1 MRQLLTC
8 ELVCQLSAAVTSLE
22 HMTSQTTIDTTG
34 PGDKA
39 PAAPSDLSPASGLRG
54 HPWFTLI
61 TVAVGVMMVALD
73 GTIVAIANPA
83 IQKDLKASFADVQW
97 ITNGYFL
104 ALAVS
109 LITAGKLGDR
119 FGHRQTFLIGVVGFA
134 AASGAIGLSSSIA
147 AVVTFRVFQG
157 LFGALLMPA
166 ALGLLRAT
174 FPAEKLN
181 MAIGIWGMVIGAST
195 AGGPILGGVLV
206 EHVNWQSV
214 FFINVPVGAIAL
226 VLGLLILLDHR
237 AALGRGPLNEHSAS
251 RSFDI
256 LGIVLLS
263 GAMFCLVW
271 ALIKAPTWGWGDGR
285 TWTFI
290 AVSVVGF
297 ALFSF
302 WETKVKEPLIP
313 LGLFRSVPLSA
324 GVVLMVLMAIAFM
337 GGLFFVT
344 FYLQNVHGMKP
355 IDAGL
360 HLLPLTG
367 MMIVGSPL
375 AGAMITKLGPRIPL
389 AGGMAATAIA
399 MYGMS
404 TLQTDT
410 GSAVMS
416 LWFALLGLGL
426 APVMVGATEVIVG
439 NAPME
444 LSGVAGG
451 LQQAAMQIGGSLGT
465 AVLGAVMASKV
476 DGDLAANWKDAGLPP
491 LTPTQLDQASEAVQV
506 GVAPVAKGTP
516 EAIAAKIADV
526 AHDTFISGM
535 SLASLVACSVA
546 VVAVFV
552 ALLTKRGENA
562 EAGAGAA
569 HI

>member
-1 MRQLLTC
+1 MSCQLLTG
-8 ELVCQLSAAVTSLE
+8 ELVCQVSVAVTSLE
-22 HMTSQTTIDTTG
+22 RMTSQTTIDKAGQGDG
-34 PGDKA
+34 PSG
-39 PAAPSDLSPASGLRG
+39 APSEATPGKGLRG
-54 HPWFTLI
+54 HPWFTLF

-83 IQKDLKASFADVQW
+83 IASDLGATLADVQW
-97 ITNGYFL
+97 ITNAYFL

-134 AASGAIGLSSSIA
+134 AASGAIGLSDSITL
-147 AVVTFRVFQG
+147 VIVFRVLQG

-214 FFINVPVGAIAL
+214 FFINVPVGVLAVAL
-226 VLGLLILLDHR
+226 GVWILLDHR
-237 AALGRGPLNEHSAS
+237 AENAP
-251 RSFDI
+251 RSFDVP
-256 LGIVLLS
+256 GIALLS

-271 ALIKAPTWGWGDGR
+271 ALIKAPEWGWGDGR
-285 TWTFI
+285 TWGFI
-290 AVSVVGF
+290 AASVIGF
-297 ALFSF
+297 VAFAV
-302 WETKVKEPLIP
+302 WETRVKEPLIP
-313 LGLFRSVPLSA
+313 LALFRSVPLSA

-344 FYLQNVHGMKP
+344 FYLQNVHGLSP
-355 IDAGL
+355 VDAGL

-375 AGAMITKLGPRIPL
+375 AGVMITKVGPRIPL
-389 AGGMAATAIA
+389 AGGMACTALA
-399 MYGMS
+399 MYGIS
-404 TLQTDT
+404 TLEKST
-410 GSAVMS
+410 GSLAMS
-416 LWFALLGLGL
+416 VWFALLGLGL

-439 NAPME
+439 NAPLE

-451 LQQAAMQIGGSLGT
+451 LQQSAMQVGGSLGT

-476 DGDLAANWKDAGLPP
+476 DGDLPGNWDKAGLPP
-491 LTPTQLDQASEAVQV
+491 LNPEQAAAASQAVQV
-506 GVAPVAKGTP
+506 GVPPVAKGTP
-516 EAIAAKIADV
+516 EAIAAKITDV

-535 SLASLVACSVA
+535 SLASLVAAGVAAVA
-546 VVAVFV
+546 VGV
-552 ALLTKRGENA
+552 ALFTKRGENA
-562 EAGAGAA
+562 EAGAGVG

>member
-1 MRQLLTC
+1 
-8 ELVCQLSAAVTSLE
+8 
-22 HMTSQTTIDTTG
+22 MTSQTIDTTG
-34 PGDKA
+34 AGDGA
-39 PAAPSDLSPASGLRG
+39 SRSPSDQPPASGLRG
-54 HPWFTLI
+54 HPWLTLL

-83 IQKDLKASFADVQW
+83 IQADLKASFADVQW

-104 ALAVS
+104 ALAVA

-147 AVVTFRVFQG
+147 AVVTFRVCQG

-214 FFINVPVGAIAL
+214 FFINVPVGVLAL
-226 VLGLLILLDHR
+226 VLGVLILLDHR
-237 AALGRGPLNEHSAS
+237 AENAP

-256 LGIVLLS
+256 LGIALLS
-263 GAMFCLVW
+263 AAMFCLVW
-271 ALIKAPTWGWGDGR
+271 ALIKAPTWGWGDGL
-285 TWTFI
+285 TWSFI
-290 AVSVVGF
+290 AVSLVGF
-297 ALFSF
+297 VLFAV

-313 LGLFRSVPLSA
+313 LALFRSAALSA

-344 FYLQNVHGMKP
+344 FYLQNVHGMSP

-389 AGGMAATAIA
+389 AGGMASVAIA
-399 MYGMS
+399 MFGMS
-404 TLQTDT
+404 TLETDT

-476 DGDLAANWKDAGLPP
+476 DGDLAANWKDAGLPA
-491 LTPTQLDQASEAVQV
+491 LTPAQLDQASEAVQV

-516 EAIAAKIADV
+516 EAIVAKITDV

-535 SLASLVACSVA
+535 SLASLVAAGVA

-562 EAGAGAA
+562 EAGAGVG

>member
-1 MRQLLTC
+1 
-8 ELVCQLSAAVTSLE
+8 
-22 HMTSQTTIDTTG
+22 MTSQTTIEKTG
-34 PGDKA
+34 SGDEI
-39 PAAPSDLSPASGLRG
+39 PADPSDGSPASGLRG

-83 IQKDLKASFADVQW
+83 IQKDLNASFADVQW

-104 ALAVS
+104 ALAVA

-119 FGHRQTFLIGVVGFA
+119 FGHRQTFLIGVIGFA
-134 AASGAIGLSSSIA
+134 AASGAIGLSDSIPL
-147 AVVTFRVFQG
+147 VVTFRVLQG

-214 FFINVPVGAIAL
+214 FFINVPVGLIA
-226 VLGLLILLDHR
+226 VLLGVFILLDHR
-237 AALGRGPLNEHSAS
+237 AQNAP
-251 RSFDI
+251 RSFDV
-256 LGIVLLS
+256 LGIALLS
-263 GAMFCLVW
+263 VAMFCLVW
-271 ALIKAPTWGWGDGR
+271 ALIKAPAWGWGDGR
-285 TWTFI
+285 TWGFV
-290 AVSVVGF
+290 AASVVCF
-297 ALFSF
+297 ALFAF
-302 WETKVKEPLIP
+302 WETKVREPLIP
-313 LGLFRSVPLSA
+313 LALFRSVPLSA

-344 FYLQNVHGMKP
+344 FYLQNVHGMSP

-375 AGAMITKLGPRIPL
+375 AGFMITKLGPRIPL
-389 AGGMAATAIA
+389 AGGMAVTALA

-404 TLQTDT
+404 TLRTDT
-410 GSAVMS
+410 GSGVMS
-416 LWFALLGLGL
+416 IWFALLGLGL

-476 DGDLAANWKDAGLPP
+476 DSDLAGNWKDAGLPQ
-491 LTPTQLDQASEAVQV
+491 LTPTQTAQAAEAVQV
-506 GVAPVAKGTP
+506 GIPPVAKGMP
-516 EAIAAKIADV
+516 EAIVAKITEV
-526 AHDTFISGM
+526 THDTFISGM
-535 SLASLVACSVA
+535 SLASLVACGVA

-552 ALLTKRGENA
+552 ALLTKTGENA
-562 EAGAGAA
+562 EAGAGIG

>member
-1 MRQLLTC
+1 
-8 ELVCQLSAAVTSLE
+8 
-22 HMTSQTTIDTTG
+22 MTSQTTIDTTG
-34 PGDKA
+34 PGDKTPVVPSDKA
-39 PAAPSDLSPASGLRG
+39 PAKGLRG
-54 HPWFTLI
+54 HPWYTLI

-73 GTIVAIANPA
+73 GTIVAIANPTIKA
-83 IQKDLKASFADVQW
+83 DLGASFADVQW

-104 ALAVS
+104 ALAVT
-109 LITAGKLGDR
+109 LITAGKIGDR

-134 AASGAIGLSSSIA
+134 AASGAIGLSDSIA
-147 AVVTFRVFQG
+147 LVITFRVFQG

-206 EHVNWQSV
+206 QHVSWQSV
-214 FFINVPVGAIAL
+214 FFINVPVGALAL

-237 AALGRGPLNEHSAS
+237 AENAP

-256 LGIVLLS
+256 LGIALLS

-271 ALIKAPTWGWGDGR
+271 ALIKAPTWGWGDGK
-285 TWTFI
+285 TWAFLI
-290 AVSVVGF
+290 VSLVGF
-297 ALFSF
+297 ALFGF
-302 WETKVKEPLIP
+302 WETRVREPLIP
-313 LGLFRSVPLSA
+313 LALFRSVPLSA

-344 FYLQNVHGMKP
+344 FYLQNVHGMSP
-355 IDAGL
+355 VDAGL

-367 MMIVGSPL
+367 MMIVGSPV
-375 AGAMITKLGPRIPL
+375 AGMLITKTGPRIPL
-389 AGGMAATAIA
+389 AGGMALTAIA

-404 TLQTDT
+404 TLETDT
-410 GSAVMS
+410 SGAVMS

-476 DGDLAANWKDAGLPP
+476 DNDLAGNWTDAKLPP
-491 LTPTQLDQASEAVQV
+491 LTGAQLDQASEAVQV
-506 GVAPVAKGTP
+506 GVAPVPKGTP
-516 EAIAAKIADV
+516 AAIAEQITGV

-535 SLASLVACSVA
+535 SLASLVASGVA
-546 VVAVFV
+546 AVAILV
-552 ALLTKRGENA
+552 AMLTKRGENA
-562 EAGAGAA
+562 DAAGAGAG

>member
-1 MRQLLTC
+1 
-8 ELVCQLSAAVTSLE
+8 
-22 HMTSQTTIDTTG
+22 MTSQTTIDTTG
-34 PGDKA
+34 PGDGT
-39 PAAPSDLSPASGLRG
+39 PAAPSDPTPVKGLRG
-54 HPWFTLI
+54 HPWLTLI

-83 IQKDLKASFADVQW
+83 IATDLKASWAEVQW
-97 ITNGYFL
+97 ITNAYFL

-119 FGHRQTFLIGVVGFA
+119 FGHRQTFLVGVVGFA
-134 AASGAIGLSSSIA
+134 AASGAIGLSDSIA
-147 AVVTFRVFQG
+147 AVIVFRVFQG

-174 FPAEKLN
+174 FPAERLN

-214 FFINVPVGAIAL
+214 FFINVPVGVLAL
-226 VLGLLILLDHR
+226 VLGLLILTDHR
-237 AALGRGPLNEHSAS
+237 AQNAP

-256 LGIVLLS
+256 PGILLLS
-263 GAMFCLVW
+263 AAMFCLVW
-271 ALIKAPTWGWGDGR
+271 ALIKAPEWGWGAGR
-285 TWTFI
+285 TWTFV
-290 AVSVVGF
+290 AASVVGF
-297 ALFSF
+297 ALFAL
-302 WETKVKEPLIP
+302 WEKRVKEPLIP

-344 FYLQNVHGMKP
+344 FYLQNVHGLSP

-375 AGAMITKLGPRIPL
+375 AGVMITKFGPRLPL
-389 AGGMAATAIA
+389 ALGMSCTALA

-404 TLQTDT
+404 TLDKGT
-410 GSAVMS
+410 GSGVMS
-416 LWFALLGLGL
+416 LWFALLGFGL

-439 NAPME
+439 NAAME

-451 LQQAAMQIGGSLGT
+451 LQQAAMQVGGSLGT

-476 DGDLAANWKDAGLPP
+476 DSDLPGNWADAGLPQ
-491 LTPTQLDQASEAVQV
+491 LTPAQEAQAAEAVQQ
-506 GVAPVAKGTP
+506 GVPPVQPGTP
-516 EAIAAKIADV
+516 DAIAAKITDV

-535 SLASLVACSVA
+535 SLASLVAAGVAAVA
-546 VVAVFV
+546 VLVAF
-552 ALLTKRGENA
+552 LTKRGENA
-562 EAGAGAA
+562 EAGVGAA

>member
-1 MRQLLTC
+1 
-8 ELVCQLSAAVTSLE
+8 
-22 HMTSQTTIDTTG
+22 MTSQTTIDTAG
-34 PGDKA
+34 SGDA
-39 PAAPSDLSPASGLRG
+39 PPAALPERPPASGLRG

-83 IQKDLKASFADVQW
+83 IQKDLGATFAQVQW

-134 AASGAIGLSSSIA
+134 AASGAIGLSDSIGL
-147 AVVTFRVFQG
+147 VVTFRVFQG

-206 EHVNWQSV
+206 QHVSWQSV
-214 FFINVPVGAIAL
+214 FFINVPVGLLAL
-226 VLGLLILLDHR
+226 VLGVVMLLDHR
-237 AALGRGPLNEHSAS
+237 AENAP
-251 RSFDI
+251 RSFDL
-256 LGIVLLS
+256 LGIALLS

-271 ALIKAPTWGWGDGR
+271 ALIKAPSWGWGDGR
-285 TWTFI
+285 TWTFM
-290 AVSVVGF
+290 AASVLGF

-344 FYLQNVHGMKP
+344 FYLQNVHGMDP
-355 IDAGL
+355 VDAGL

-375 AGAMITKLGPRIPL
+375 AGAAITKLGPRIPL

-404 TLQTDT
+404 TLKADT
-410 GSAVMS
+410 GSGLMS
-416 LWFALLGLGL
+416 IWFALLGLGL

-439 NAPME
+439 NAAME

-476 DGDLAANWKDAGLPP
+476 DSDLPGNWAGAGLPK
-491 LTPTQLDQASEAVQV
+491 LTGAQLAQASEAVQV
-506 GVAPVAKGTP
+506 GVAPVADGTP
-516 EAIAAKIADV
+516 AEIAAKISDV

-535 SLASLVACSVA
+535 SLASLVAAGVA
-546 VVAVFV
+546 AVAILV

-562 EAGAGAA
+562 EAGAGVG
-569 HI
+569 HV

>member
-1 MRQLLTC
+1 
-8 ELVCQLSAAVTSLE
+8 
-22 HMTSQTTIDTTG
+22 MTSQTTIDTTG
-34 PGDKA
+34 PGDKT
-39 PAAPSDLSPASGLRG
+39 PAAPTESTPATGLRG
-54 HPWFTLI
+54 HPWLTLI

-83 IQKDLKASFADVQW
+83 IAKDLHASFSDVQW
-97 ITNGYFL
+97 ITNAYFL

-119 FGHRQTFLIGVVGFA
+119 FGHRQTFLIGVTGFA
-134 AASGAIGLSSSIA
+134 AASGAIGLSDSIA

-214 FFINVPVGAIAL
+214 FFINVPVGLIAL
-226 VLGLLILLDHR
+226 LLGVLILLDHR
-237 AALGRGPLNEHSAS
+237 AQNAP

-256 LGIVLLS
+256 LGIALLS

-271 ALIKAPTWGWGDGR
+271 ALIKAPAWGWGDGR
-285 TWTFI
+285 TWAFI
-290 AVSVVGF
+290 AVSGLLFGF
-297 ALFSF
+297 FAF
-302 WETKVKEPLIP
+302 WETRVAEPLIP

-344 FYLQNVHGMKP
+344 FYLQNVHGMSP

-367 MMIVGSPL
+367 MMIIGSPL
-375 AGAMITKLGPRIPL
+375 AGVAITKLGPRIPL

-404 TLQTDT
+404 TLEADT
-410 GSAVMS
+410 GSGVMS
-416 LWFALLGLGL
+416 VWFALLGLGL

-476 DGDLAANWKDAGLPP
+476 DSDLPGNWTGAGLPQ
-491 LTPTQLDQASEAVQV
+491 LTPEQLDKASEAVQV

-516 EAIAAKIADV
+516 EPIAAKIASV

-535 SLASLVACSVA
+535 SLASLVAAGVA
-546 VVAVFV
+546 AVAVFV
-552 ALLTKRGENA
+552 ALFTRRGQNA
-562 EAGAGAA
+562 EAGAGVG

>member
-1 MRQLLTC
+1 
-8 ELVCQLSAAVTSLE
+8 
-22 HMTSQTTIDTTG
+22 MTSQTAIDATG
-34 PGDKA
+34 PGGDA
-39 PAAPSDLSPASGLRG
+39 PASSSGATPGKGLRG
-54 HPWFTLI
+54 HPWLTLI

-83 IQKDLKASFADVQW
+83 IQKDLGATFAEVQW

-134 AASGAIGLSSSIA
+134 AASGAIGLSDSIA
-147 AVVTFRVFQG
+147 LVVTFRVFQG

-181 MAIGIWGMVIGAST
+181 MAIGIWGMVVGAST

-214 FFINVPVGAIAL
+214 FFINVPVGALAVI
-226 VLGLLILLDHR
+226 LGVLILLDHR
-237 AALGRGPLNEHSAS
+237 AENAP
-251 RSFDI
+251 RSFDL
-256 LGIVLLS
+256 LGIALLS
-263 GAMFCLVW
+263 AAMFCLVW
-271 ALIKAPTWGWGDGR
+271 ALIKAPDWGWGDGK
-285 TWTFI
+285 TWAFI
-290 AVSVVGF
+290 VACVVGF

-313 LGLFRSVPLSA
+313 LALFRSIPLSA

-344 FYLQNVHGMKP
+344 FYLQNVHGMSP

-375 AGAMITKLGPRIPL
+375 AGAMITKLGPRVPL
-389 AGGMAATAIA
+389 AGGMAVTAIA

-404 TLQTDT
+404 TLEADT
-410 GSAVMS
+410 GSGPMS

-476 DGDLAANWKDAGLPP
+476 DSDLAGNWADAGLPP
-491 LTPTQLDQASEAVQV
+491 LTPAQERLASEAVQV
-506 GVAPVAKGTP
+506 GVAPVTPGTP
-516 EAIAAKIADV
+516 DSVAAKITDV
-526 AHDTFISGM
+526 AHDTFIAGM
-535 SLASLVACSVA
+535 SAASLVAAGVA
-546 VVAVFV
+546 VVAVLV
-552 ALLTKRGENA
+552 AFLTKRGENA
-562 EAGAGAA
+562 AAGAGVG

>member
-1 MRQLLTC
+1 
-8 ELVCQLSAAVTSLE
+8 
-22 HMTSQTTIDTTG
+22 MTSQTTIDKAG
-34 PGDKA
+34 PGDGP
-39 PAAPSDLSPASGLRG
+39 PAAPSGATPGKGLRG
-54 HPWFTLI
+54 HPWFTLV

-83 IQKDLKASFADVQW
+83 IASDLGATFAEVQW
-97 ITNGYFL
+97 ITNAYFL

-134 AASGAIGLSSSIA
+134 AASGAIGLSDSIGL
-147 AVVTFRVFQG
+147 VIVFRVFQG

-214 FFINVPVGAIAL
+214 FFINVPVGILAVAL
-226 VLGLLILLDHR
+226 GAWILLDHR
-237 AALGRGPLNEHSAS
+237 AKNAP
-251 RSFDI
+251 RSFDL
-256 LGIVLLS
+256 LGIALLS
-263 GAMFCLVW
+263 TAMFCLVW
-271 ALIKAPTWGWGDGR
+271 ALIKAPEWGWGGLQ
-285 TWTFI
+285 TWLFI
-290 AVSVVGF
+290 VGSVVGF
-297 ALFSF
+297 SLFAF
-302 WETKVKEPLIP
+302 WETRVREPLIP
-313 LGLFRSVPLSA
+313 LALFRSVPLSA

-344 FYLQNVHGMKP
+344 FYLQNVHGLSP
-355 IDAGL
+355 VDAGL

-375 AGAMITKLGPRIPL
+375 AGVMITKVGPRIPL
-389 AGGMAATAIA
+389 AFGMACTALA

-404 TLQTDT
+404 TLDKGT

-439 NAPME
+439 NAPLE

-451 LQQAAMQIGGSLGT
+451 LQQAAMQVGGSLGT

-476 DGDLAANWKDAGLPP
+476 SSDLAGNWAKAGLPP
-491 LTPTQLDQASEAVQV
+491 LTPEQAGPAAEAVQV

-516 EAIAAKIADV
+516 PEIAAKITDV

-535 SLASLVACSVA
+535 SMASLVAAGVA
-546 VVAVFV
+546 AVAIFV
-552 ALLTKRGENA
+552 AFLTKRGENA
-562 EAGAGAA
+562 EAGAGVG

>member
-1 MRQLLTC
+1 
-8 ELVCQLSAAVTSLE
+8 
-22 HMTSQTTIDTTG
+22 MTSQTTVDKTG
-34 PGDKA
+34 PGDGT
-39 PAAPSDLSPASGLRG
+39 PVVPSDPSTGRGRGLRG
-54 HPWFTLI
+54 HPWFTLL

-73 GTIVAIANPA
+73 GTIVAIANPVIA
-83 IQKDLKASFADVQW
+83 DDLKASFAEVQW
-97 ITNGYFL
+97 ITNAYFL
-104 ALAVS
+104 ALAVT

-134 AASGAIGLSSSIA
+134 AASGAIGLSDSVA
-147 AVVTFRVFQG
+147 FVVTFRVFQG

-195 AGGPILGGVLV
+195 AGGPILGGFLV
-206 EHVNWQSV
+206 ENVSWQSV
-214 FFINVPVGAIAL
+214 FWINVPVGVLAL
-226 VLGLLILLDHR
+226 ALGTWILLDHR
-237 AALGRGPLNEHSAS
+237 AENAP
-251 RSFDI
+251 RSFDL

-271 ALIKAPTWGWGDGR
+271 ALIKAPDWGWGDGL
-285 TWTFI
+285 TWTFV

-297 ALFSF
+297 GLFAF
-302 WETKVKEPLIP
+302 WETKVREPLIP

-344 FYLQNVHGMKP
+344 FYLQNVHGMSP

-375 AGAMITKLGPRIPL
+375 AGALITKAGPRVPL
-389 AGGMAATAIA
+389 AGGMALTAIA

-404 TLQTDT
+404 TLETDT

-439 NAPME
+439 NAPLE

-476 DGDLAANWKDAGLPP
+476 DGDLPGNWADAGLPP
-491 LTPTQLDQASEAVQV
+491 LTEAQLGKASEAVQV
-506 GVAPVAKGTP
+506 GVPPVAEGTP
-516 EAIAAKIADV
+516 PEIAAKIATV
-526 AHDTFISGM
+526 AHATFMSGM
-535 SLASLVACSVA
+535 GLASLVAAGVAAVA
-546 VVAVFV
+546 VLVAF
-552 ALLTKRGENA
+552 LTKRGENA

>member
-1 MRQLLTC
+1 
-8 ELVCQLSAAVTSLE
+8 
-22 HMTSQTTIDTTG
+22 MTSQTTIDTTG
-34 PGDKA
+34 PGDQAPTAPSGKA
-39 PAAPSDLSPASGLRG
+39 PAKGLRG

-83 IQKDLKASFADVQW
+83 IASDLGATFAEVQW
-97 ITNGYFL
+97 ITNAYFL

-134 AASGAIGLSSSIA
+134 AASGAIGMSDSIA
-147 AVVTFRVFQG
+147 LVIVFRVLQG

-174 FPAEKLN
+174 FSADKLN

-214 FFINVPVGAIAL
+214 FFINVPVGVLAV
-226 VLGLLILLDHR
+226 VLGVMILLDHR
-237 AALGRGPLNEHSAS
+237 AENAP

-256 LGIVLLS
+256 LGIALLS
-263 GAMFCLVW
+263 AAMFCLVW
-271 ALIKAPTWGWGDGR
+271 ALIKAPEWGWGNGT
-285 TWTFI
+285 TWTFVL
-290 AVSVVGF
+290 ASVVGF
-297 ALFSF
+297 ALFAL

-313 LGLFRSVPLSA
+313 LALFRSVPLSA
-324 GVVLMVLMAIAFM
+324 GVVLMVLMAIAFL

-344 FYLQNVHGMKP
+344 FYLQNVHGMSP
-355 IDAGL
+355 VDAGL

-375 AGAMITKLGPRIPL
+375 AGALITKAGPRVPL
-389 AGGMAATAIA
+389 AGGMALTAIA

-404 TLQTDT
+404 TLDTDT
-410 GSAVMS
+410 GGAAMS

-476 DGDLAANWKDAGLPP
+476 ESDLPGNWAGAGLPP
-491 LTPTQLDQASEAVQV
+491 LTPEQAGQASEAVQV
-506 GVAPVAKGTP
+506 GVAPVTQGTP
-516 EAIAAKIADV
+516 EPVAAKITEV

-535 SLASLVACSVA
+535 SLASLVAAGVA
-546 VVAVFV
+546 VAAVLV

-562 EAGAGAA
+562 EAGAGLG

>member
-1 MRQLLTC
+1 
-8 ELVCQLSAAVTSLE
+8 
-22 HMTSQTTIDTTG
+22 MTSQTTIDKTG
-34 PGDKA
+34 PGDGT
-39 PAAPSDLSPASGLRG
+39 PAAPSDGAPGKGLRG
-54 HPWFTLI
+54 HPWYTLI

-83 IQKDLKASFADVQW
+83 IGDDLGASLSELQW
-97 ITNGYFL
+97 ITNAYFL
-104 ALAVS
+104 ALAVC

-134 AASGAIGLSSSIA
+134 AASGAIGLSDSIA
-147 AVVTFRVFQG
+147 LVITFRVFQG

-214 FFINVPVGAIAL
+214 FFINVPVGVLAV
-226 VLGLLILLDHR
+226 VLGAWILLDHR
-237 AALGRGPLNEHSAS
+237 AENAP
-251 RSFDI
+251 RSFDL
-256 LGIVLLS
+256 LGIALLS
-263 GAMFCLVW
+263 AAMFCLVW
-271 ALIKAPTWGWGDGR
+271 ALIKAPEWGWGDVQ
-285 TWTFI
+285 TWSFI
-290 AVSVVGF
+290 IGSFAGF
-297 ALFSF
+297 GAFAF
-302 WETKVKEPLIP
+302 WETKVREPLIP
-313 LGLFRSVPLSA
+313 LALFRSVPLSA

-344 FYLQNVHGMKP
+344 FYLQNVHGMSP

-375 AGAMITKLGPRIPL
+375 AGVMITKVGPRIPL
-389 AGGMAATAIA
+389 ACGMAFTALA

-404 TLQTDT
+404 TLETDT

-439 NAPME
+439 NAPLE

-476 DGDLAANWKDAGLPP
+476 DSDLEGNWAKAGLPP
-491 LTPTQLDQASEAVQV
+491 LTPEQAGQASEAVQV
-506 GVAPVAKGTP
+506 GVAPVAEGTP
-516 EAIAAKIADV
+516 PEIATKITDV

-535 SLASLVACSVA
+535 SMASLVAAGVAAVA
-546 VVAVFV
+546 VLVAF
-552 ALLTKRGENA
+552 LTKRGENA
-562 EAGAGAA
+562 EAGAGVG

>member
-1 MRQLLTC
+1 
-8 ELVCQLSAAVTSLE
+8 
-22 HMTSQTTIDTTG
+22 MTSQTTLGKPG
-34 PGDKA
+34 PGDGA
-39 PAAPSDLSPASGLRG
+39 PADSPPAKGWRG
-54 HPWFTLI
+54 HPWVTLV

-83 IQKDLKASFADVQW
+83 IQDDLDASLADVQW
-97 ITNGYFL
+97 ITNAYFL
-104 ALAVS
+104 ALAVA

-119 FGHRQTFLIGVVGFA
+119 FGHRQTFLIGVAGFA
-134 AASGAIGLSSSIA
+134 ASSGAIGLSGSIA
-147 AVVTFRVFQG
+147 AVIVFRVFQG

-214 FFINVPVGAIAL
+214 FFINVPVGIVAV
-226 VLGLLILLDHR
+226 VLGVMILLDHR
-237 AALGRGPLNEHSAS
+237 AENAP

-263 GAMFCLVW
+263 ASMFALVW
-271 ALIKAPTWGWGDGR
+271 ALIKAPEWGWGSGQ
-285 TWTFI
+285 TWLYI
-290 AVSVVGF
+290 GGAVVGF
-297 ALFSF
+297 VLFSV

-313 LGLFRSVPLSA
+313 LAMFRSVALSA

-344 FYLQNVHGMKP
+344 FYLQNVHGMSP
-355 IDAGL
+355 VDAGL

-367 MMIVGSPL
+367 MMIVASPL
-375 AGAMITKLGPRIPL
+375 AGVMITKVGPRIPL
-389 AGGMAATAIA
+389 AGGMVCTAVA
-399 MYGMS
+399 MFGIS
-404 TLQTDT
+404 TLETDT
-410 GSAVMS
+410 GSALMS
-416 LWFALLGLGL
+416 IWFALLGLGL

-476 DGDLAANWKDAGLPP
+476 DSDLPGNWADAGLPE
-491 LTPTQLDQASEAVQV
+491 LTPEQADGASEAVRV
-506 GVAPVAKGTP
+506 GVPPVAPGTP
-516 EAIAAKIADV
+516 GEVAGKIADV

-535 SLASLVACSVA
+535 SLASLVAAGVA

-552 ALLTKRGENA
+552 AFLTKRGENA
-562 EAGAGAA
+562 ESGAGVG

>member
-1 MRQLLTC
+1 
-8 ELVCQLSAAVTSLE
+8 
-22 HMTSQTTIDTTG
+22 MTSQTTV
-34 PGDKA
+34 DKV
-39 PAAPSDLSPASGLRG
+39 PQDIAAPPAKGLRG
-54 HPWFTLI
+54 HPWLTLFS
-61 TVAVGVMMVALD
+61 VAIGVMMVALD

-83 IQKDLKASFADVQW
+83 IQKDLGATFSQVQW
-97 ITNGYFL
+97 ISNGYFL

-134 AASGAIGLSSSIA
+134 AASGAIGFSHSVGL
-147 AVVTFRVFQG
+147 VVTFRVLQG

-195 AGGPILGGVLV
+195 AGGPIVGGLLV
-206 EHVNWQSV
+206 QHVSWQSV
-214 FFINVPVGAIAL
+214 FFINVPVGVAAL
-226 VLGLLILLDHR
+226 VLGVLILKDHR
-237 AALGRGPLNEHSAS
+237 AENAPK
-251 RSFDI
+251 SFDI
-256 LGIVLLS
+256 LGILLLS
-263 GAMFCLVW
+263 AAMFCLVW
-271 ALIKAPTWGWGDGR
+271 ALIKAPSWGWGD
-285 TWTFI
+285 TKVWTFLV
-290 AVSVVGF
+290 VSVVCF
-297 ALFSF
+297 VLFGF

-313 LGLFRSVPLSA
+313 MALFRSVPLSA

-344 FYLQNVHGMKP
+344 FYLQNVHGMSP
-355 IDAGL
+355 VDAGL

-375 AGAMITKLGPRIPL
+375 AGAVITKLGPRIPL
-389 AGGMAATAIA
+389 AGGMLLTAVA

-404 TLQTDT
+404 TLETDT
-410 GSAVMS
+410 AGLTMS
-416 LWFALLGLGL
+416 IWFALLGLGL

-451 LQQAAMQIGGSLGT
+451 LQQAGMQIGGSLGT

-476 DGDLAANWKDAGLPP
+476 DSALPEKWAAAKLPP
-491 LTPTQLDQASEAVQV
+491 FGPGQLDQASQAVQV
-506 GVAPVAKGTP
+506 GMAPVPPKAP
-516 EAIAAKIADV
+516 ADLAAKITTV
-526 AHDTFISGM
+526 AHDTFMSGM
-535 SLASLVACSVA
+535 GLACLVAA
-546 VVAVFV
+546 VVAAAAIFV

-562 EAGAGAA
+562 ETGAGAA

>member
-1 MRQLLTC
+1 
-8 ELVCQLSAAVTSLE
+8 
-22 HMTSQTTIDTTG
+22 MTSQTTISATG

-39 PAAPSDLSPASGLRG
+39 PAAPSDPTPPQGLRG

-83 IQKDLKASFADVQW
+83 IQKDLGASFADVQW

-119 FGHRQTFLIGVVGFA
+119 FGHRQTFLIGVSGFA
-134 AASGAIGLSSSIA
+134 LASGAIGLSHSIA
-147 AVVTFRVFQG
+147 FVVTFRVLQG

-181 MAIGIWGMVIGAST
+181 MAIGLWGMVIGAST

-226 VLGLLILLDHR
+226 ILGLLILRDHR
-237 AALGRGPLNEHSAS
+237 AENAP

-271 ALIKAPTWGWGDGR
+271 ALIKAPTWGWGSGT
-285 TWTFI
+285 TWTFL
-290 AVSVVGF
+290 AVSVLGF
-297 ALFSF
+297 ALFAF
-302 WETKVKEPLIP
+302 WEQRVKEPLIP

-344 FYLQNVHGMKP
+344 FYLQNVHGMSP

-375 AGAMITKLGPRIPL
+375 AGAAITKLGPRIPL

-399 MYGMS
+399 MFGMS
-404 TLQTDT
+404 TLTSDT

-416 LWFALLGLGL
+416 IWFALLGLGL

-465 AVLGAVMASKV
+465 AVLGAVMASRV
-476 DGDLAANWKDAGLPP
+476 DSDLAGNWTDAGLPK
-491 LTPTQLDQASEAVQV
+491 LTQPQLDAAAEAVQV
-506 GVAPVAKGTP
+506 GVAPIAPNTP
-516 EAIAAKIADV
+516 EAIAAKITTV

-535 SLASLVACSVA
+535 SLACLVAAGVA

>member
-1 MRQLLTC
+1 
-8 ELVCQLSAAVTSLE
+8 
-22 HMTSQTTIDTTG
+22 MTSQTTIDTAG
-34 PGDKA
+34 SGD
-39 PAAPSDLSPASGLRG
+39 APSTALPERPPASGLRG

-83 IQKDLKASFADVQW
+83 IQKDLGATFAQVQW

-134 AASGAIGLSSSIA
+134 AASGAIGLSDSIGL
-147 AVVTFRVFQG
+147 VVTFRVFQG

-206 EHVNWQSV
+206 QHVSWQSV
-214 FFINVPVGAIAL
+214 FFINVPVGLLAL
-226 VLGLLILLDHR
+226 VLGVVMLLDHR
-237 AALGRGPLNEHSAS
+237 AENAP
-251 RSFDI
+251 RSFDL
-256 LGIVLLS
+256 LGIGLLS

-271 ALIKAPTWGWGDGR
+271 ALIKAPSWGWGDGK

-290 AVSVVGF
+290 AVSVLGF

-313 LGLFRSVPLSA
+313 LTLFRSVPLSA

-344 FYLQNVHGMKP
+344 FYLQNVHGMDP
-355 IDAGL
+355 VDAGL

-375 AGAMITKLGPRIPL
+375 AGAAITKLGPRIPL

-404 TLQTDT
+404 TLKADT
-410 GSAVMS
+410 GSGVMS
-416 LWFALLGLGL
+416 VWFALLGLGL

-439 NAPME
+439 NAAME

-476 DGDLAANWKDAGLPP
+476 DGDLPGNWAAAGLPK
-491 LTPTQLDQASEAVQV
+491 LTDAQLAQASEAVQV
-506 GVAPVAKGTP
+506 GVAPVAPGTP
-516 EAIAAKIADV
+516 AEIAAKISGV

-535 SLASLVACSVA
+535 SLASLVAAGVA
-546 VVAVFV
+546 AAAILV

-562 EAGAGAA
+562 DAGSGVG

>member
-1 MRQLLTC
+1 
-8 ELVCQLSAAVTSLE
+8 
-22 HMTSQTTIDTTG
+22 MTSQTAIDTTG
-34 PGDKA
+34 PEGKASALPDPA
-39 PAAPSDLSPASGLRG
+39 PAEGLRG

-83 IQKDLKASFADVQW
+83 IQKDLGASFADVQW

-119 FGHRQTFLIGVVGFA
+119 FGHRQTFLIGVTGFA
-134 AASGAIGLSSSIA
+134 AASGAIGLSDTIA
-147 AVVTFRVFQG
+147 MVVTFRVFQG

-206 EHVNWQSV
+206 EHVSWQSV
-214 FFINVPVGAIAL
+214 FFINVPVGVLAL
-226 VLGLLILLDHR
+226 VLGLIMLLDHR
-237 AALGRGPLNEHSAS
+237 AENAP

-256 LGIVLLS
+256 PGIVLLS
-263 GAMFCLVW
+263 AAMFCLVW
-271 ALIKAPTWGWGDGR
+271 ALIKAPSWGWGDGL

-290 AVSVVGF
+290 AASVLGF
-297 ALFSF
+297 ALFAF

-313 LGLFRSVPLSA
+313 LNMFRSVALSA

-344 FYLQNVHGMKP
+344 FYLQNVHGMSP

-375 AGAMITKLGPRIPL
+375 AGALITKLGPRIPL
-389 AGGMAATAIA
+389 AGGMLATAVA

-404 TLQTDT
+404 TLEAGT
-410 GSAVMS
+410 GSAAMS

-476 DGDLAANWKDAGLPP
+476 DRDLAGNWQAAGLPP
-491 LTPTQLDQASEAVQV
+491 LTAAQADQAAEAVQV
-506 GVAPVAKGTP
+506 GVAPVPKGVP
-516 EAIAAKIADV
+516 AEIAAKITSV

-535 SLASLVACSVA
+535 SLACLVAAGVAAVA
-546 VVAVFV
+546 VLV
-552 ALLTKRGENA
+552 ALLTKRGQNA
-562 EAGAGAA
+562 EAGAGVG

>member
-1 MRQLLTC
+1 
-8 ELVCQLSAAVTSLE
+8 
-22 HMTSQTTIDTTG
+22 MTSQTTIGATG
-34 PGDKA
+34 PGDAGPDA
-39 PAAPSDLSPASGLRG
+39 PLESRPAPGLRG
-54 HPWFTLI
+54 HPWLTLI

-83 IQKDLKASFADVQW
+83 IQKNLGATFAQVQW

-119 FGHRQTFLIGVVGFA
+119 FGHRQTFLIGVTGFA
-134 AASGAIGLSSSIA
+134 SASGAIGLSHSIA

-174 FPAEKLN
+174 FPAEQLN

-206 EHVNWQSV
+206 EHVDWQSV
-214 FFINVPVGAIAL
+214 FFVNVPVGGLAL
-226 VLGLLILLDHR
+226 ALGMLILLDQR
-237 AALGRGPLNEHSAS
+237 AARGGSPPEGHGEG

-256 LGIVLLS
+256 LGIALLS

-271 ALIKAPTWGWGDGR
+271 ALIKAPSWGWGDGR
-285 TWTFI
+285 TWVFVVASVALF
-290 AVSVVGF
+290 AV
-297 ALFSF
+297 FSF
-302 WETKVKEPLIP
+302 WETKVAQPLVP
-313 LGLFRSVPLSA
+313 LGLFRSIPLSA
-324 GVVLMVLMAIAFM
+324 GVVLMVLMAVAFM

-344 FYLQNVHGMKP
+344 FYLQNVHGMSP

-375 AGAMITKLGPRIPL
+375 AGAAITRLGPRVPL

-404 TLQTDT
+404 TLKADT
-410 GSAVMS
+410 GSGVMS
-416 LWFALLGLGL
+416 VWFALLGLGL

-465 AVLGAVMASKV
+465 AVLGAVMASRV
-476 DGDLAANWKDAGLPP
+476 DSDLPGNWAGAGLPR
-491 LTPTQLDQASEAVQV
+491 LTPDQLDKASQAVQV
-506 GVAPVAKGTP
+506 GVAPVPKGVP
-516 EAIAAKIADV
+516 EQIAAKITEV
-526 AHDTFISGM
+526 AHHTFISGM
-535 SLASLVACSVA
+535 SLASLVAAGVAAVA
-546 VVAVFV
+546 VLV
-552 ALLTKRGENA
+552 ALLTKRGANA
-562 EAGAGAA
+562 EAGAGVG

>member
-1 MRQLLTC
+1 
-8 ELVCQLSAAVTSLE
+8 
-22 HMTSQTTIDTTG
+22 MTSQTTIDTTG
-34 PGDKA
+34 SGGDS
-39 PAAPSDLSPASGLRG
+39 PATPSDATPGKGLRG
-54 HPWFTLI
+54 HPWLTLI

-83 IQKDLKASFADVQW
+83 IQKDLGATFAEVQW

-134 AASGAIGLSSSIA
+134 AASGAIGLSDSIA
-147 AVVTFRVFQG
+147 FVVVFRVLQG

-214 FFINVPVGAIAL
+214 FFINVPVGVLAVAL
-226 VLGLLILLDHR
+226 GVWILLDHR
-237 AALGRGPLNEHSAS
+237 AENAP
-251 RSFDI
+251 RSFDV
-256 LGIVLLS
+256 LGIALLS
-263 GAMFCLVW
+263 TAVFCLVW
-271 ALIKAPTWGWGDGR
+271 ALIKAPPSEWGWGDAKTIG
-285 TWTFI
+285 FL
-290 AVSVVGF
+290 AASVLGF
-297 ALFSF
+297 GLFAF

-313 LGLFRSVPLSA
+313 LALFRSVALSA

-344 FYLQNVHGMKP
+344 FYLQNVHGMSP
-355 IDAGL
+355 VDAGL

-375 AGAMITKLGPRIPL
+375 AGAMITKFGPRVPL
-389 AGGMAATAIA
+389 AGGMALTAIA

-404 TLQTDT
+404 TLETDT
-410 GSAVMS
+410 GSGIMS

-476 DGDLAANWKDAGLPP
+476 NSDLADNWTKAGLPP
-491 LTPTQLDQASEAVQV
+491 LTPEQEHQASEAVQV
-506 GVAPVAKGTP
+506 GVPPVAPGTP
-516 EAIAAKIADV
+516 DAIAAKITGV

-535 SLASLVACSVA
+535 SAASLVAAGVA

-552 ALLTKRGENA
+552 AFLTKRGENA
-562 EAGAGAA
+562 GAGAA

>member
-1 MRQLLTC
+1 
-8 ELVCQLSAAVTSLE
+8 
-22 HMTSQTTIDTTG
+22 MTSQTTIDKTG
-34 PGDKA
+34 PGDGT
-39 PAAPSDLSPASGLRG
+39 PAAPSDGTPGKGLRG

-83 IQKDLKASFADVQW
+83 IGKDLGATWTDLQW
-97 ITNGYFL
+97 ITNAYFL

-119 FGHRQTFLIGVVGFA
+119 FGHRQTFLIGVAGFA
-134 AASGAIGLSSSIA
+134 ASSAAIGLSDGITM
-147 AVVTFRVFQG
+147 VIVFRVFQG

-214 FFINVPVGAIAL
+214 FFINVPVGVLAVAL
-226 VLGLLILLDHR
+226 GAWILLDHR
-237 AALGRGPLNEHSAS
+237 AENAP
-251 RSFDI
+251 RSFDL
-256 LGIVLLS
+256 LGIALLS

-271 ALIKAPTWGWGDGR
+271 ALIKAPEWGWGDVQ
-285 TWTFI
+285 TWSFI
-290 AVSVVGF
+290 VGSFVGF
-297 ALFSF
+297 GAFAF

-313 LGLFRSVPLSA
+313 LALFRSVPLSA

-344 FYLQNVHGMKP
+344 FYLQNVHGMSP

-375 AGAMITKLGPRIPL
+375 AGVMITKVGPRIPL
-389 AGGMAATAIA
+389 AGGMALTGLA

-404 TLQTDT
+404 TLETDT
-410 GSAVMS
+410 GSGVMS

-439 NAPME
+439 NAPLE

-476 DGDLAANWKDAGLPP
+476 DNDLAGNWADAGLPELP
-491 LTPTQLDQASEAVQV
+491 PVQLEQSAELVQQ
-506 GVAPVAKGTP
+506 GIPPVEEGTP
-516 EAIAAKIADV
+516 AEIAAKITDV

-535 SLASLVACSVA
+535 SLASLVAAGVAAVA
-546 VVAVFV
+546 VLVAF
-552 ALLTKRGENA
+552 LTKRGENA
-562 EAGAGAA
+562 EAGAGVG

>member
-1 MRQLLTC
+1 
-8 ELVCQLSAAVTSLE
+8 
-22 HMTSQTTIDTTG
+22 MTSQTTIDKTG
-34 PGDKA
+34 SGGDA
-39 PAAPSDLSPASGLRG
+39 PAVPSDAAPAKGLRG

-83 IQKDLKASFADVQW
+83 IQKDLGATFAEVQW

-134 AASGAIGLSSSIA
+134 AASGAIGMSDSIA
-147 AVVTFRVFQG
+147 LVVTFRVFQG

-214 FFINVPVGAIAL
+214 FFINVPVGILAV
-226 VLGLLILLDHR
+226 VLGVLILLDHR
-237 AALGRGPLNEHSAS
+237 AEKAP

-256 LGIVLLS
+256 LGIALLS
-263 GAMFCLVW
+263 AAMFCLVW
-271 ALIKAPTWGWGDGR
+271 ALIKAPEWGWGDGK
-285 TWTFI
+285 TWAFI
-290 AVSVVGF
+290 AASVIGF
-297 ALFSF
+297 ALFGF
-302 WETKVKEPLIP
+302 WETKVREPLIP
-313 LGLFRSVPLSA
+313 LALFRSVPLSA

-344 FYLQNVHGMKP
+344 FYLQNVHGMSP

-375 AGAMITKLGPRIPL
+375 AGAMITKFGPRVPL
-389 AGGMAATAIA
+389 AGGMALTAIA

-410 GSAVMS
+410 GSGIMS
-416 LWFALLGLGL
+416 VWFALLGLGL

-476 DGDLAANWKDAGLPP
+476 DSDLAGNWADAGLPA
-491 LTPTQLDQASEAVQV
+491 LTPAQEAQASEAVQV
-506 GVAPVAKGTP
+506 GVAPVAPGTP
-516 EAIAAKIADV
+516 DAIVTKITDV

-535 SLASLVACSVA
+535 SLASLVAAGVALVA
-546 VVAVFV
+546 VAVAF
-552 ALLTKRGENA
+552 LTKRGENA

>member
-1 MRQLLTC
+1 
-8 ELVCQLSAAVTSLE
+8 
-22 HMTSQTTIDTTG
+22 MTSQTTVDATG
-34 PGDKA
+34 PGDKTA
-39 PAAPSDLSPASGLRG
+39 GPPAAPSDRTPERGLRG

-83 IQKDLKASFADVQW
+83 IAKDLGASFADVQW
-97 ITNGYFL
+97 ITNAYFL
-104 ALAVS
+104 ALAVT

-134 AASGAIGLSSSIA
+134 AASGAIGLSDSIA
-147 AVVTFRVFQG
+147 LVVTFRVFQG

-195 AGGPILGGVLV
+195 AGGPILGGLLV
-206 EHVNWQSV
+206 QHVSWQSV
-214 FFINVPVGAIAL
+214 FFINVPVGALAL
-226 VLGLLILLDHR
+226 VLGLLILTDHR
-237 AALGRGPLNEHSAS
+237 AKNAP
-251 RSFDI
+251 RSFDL

-271 ALIKAPTWGWGDGR
+271 ALIKAPAWGWGDGK
-285 TWTFI
+285 TWLFI
-290 AVSVVGF
+290 GASVLGFVS
-297 ALFSF
+297 FSF
-302 WETKVKEPLIP
+302 WETRVKEPLIP

-344 FYLQNVHGMKP
+344 FYLQNVHGMSP
-355 IDAGL
+355 VDAGL

-375 AGAMITKLGPRIPL
+375 AGAAITKLGPRLPL

-399 MYGMS
+399 MFGMS
-404 TLQTDT
+404 TLKAGT
-410 GSAVMS
+410 GSGVMS
-416 LWFALLGLGL
+416 IWFALLGLGL

-476 DGDLAANWKDAGLPP
+476 DHDLAGNWVDAKLPP
-491 LTPTQLDQASEAVQV
+491 LTGAQLGQASEAVQV
-506 GVAPVAKGTP
+506 GVAPVTP
-516 EAIAAKIADV
+516 DTPAAIAQKITAV

-535 SLASLVACSVA
+535 SLACLVAAGVAAVA
-546 VVAVFV
+546 VLV

>member
-1 MRQLLTC
+1 MSCQLLTG
-8 ELVCQLSAAVTSLE
+8 EMNCQVSVTDTSLE
-22 HMTSQTTIDTTG
+22 RMTSQTTL
-34 PGDKA
+34 DKA
-39 PAAPSDLSPASGLRG
+39 GQGDGPSAGPSEATPGKGLRG
-54 HPWFTLI
+54 HPWFTLF

-83 IQKDLKASFADVQW
+83 IASDLGATLADVQW
-97 ITNGYFL
+97 ITNAYFL

-134 AASGAIGLSSSIA
+134 AASGAIGLSDSITL
-147 AVVTFRVFQG
+147 VIVFRVLQG

-206 EHVNWQSV
+206 EHVSWQSV
-214 FFINVPVGAIAL
+214 FFINVPVGVLAVAL
-226 VLGLLILLDHR
+226 GVWILLDHR
-237 AALGRGPLNEHSAS
+237 AENAP

-256 LGIVLLS
+256 PGIALLS

-271 ALIKAPTWGWGDGR
+271 ALIKAPEWGWGDGR
-285 TWTFI
+285 TWAFI
-290 AVSVVGF
+290 AASVVGF
-297 ALFSF
+297 AVFAF
-302 WETKVKEPLIP
+302 WETKVREPLIP
-313 LGLFRSVPLSA
+313 LALFRSVPLSA

-344 FYLQNVHGMKP
+344 FYLQNVHGLSP
-355 IDAGL
+355 VDAGL

-375 AGAMITKLGPRIPL
+375 AGVMITKVGPRIPL
-389 AGGMAATAIA
+389 AGGMACTALA
-399 MYGMS
+399 MYGIS
-404 TLQTDT
+404 TLEKTT
-410 GSAVMS
+410 GSLTMS
-416 LWFALLGLGL
+416 IWFALLGLGL

-439 NAPME
+439 NAPLE

-451 LQQAAMQIGGSLGT
+451 LQQSAMQVGGSLGT

-476 DGDLAANWKDAGLPP
+476 DGDLPGNWEKAGLPP
-491 LTPTQLDQASEAVQV
+491 LTPEQAGQASEAVQV
-506 GVAPVAKGTP
+506 GVPPVPKGTP
-516 EAIAAKIADV
+516 EAIAAKITDV

-535 SLASLVACSVA
+535 SLASLVAAGVAAVA
-546 VVAVFV
+546 VLV

-562 EAGAGAA
+562 EAGAGVG

>member
-1 MRQLLTC
+1 
-8 ELVCQLSAAVTSLE
+8 
-22 HMTSQTTIDTTG
+22 MTSQTTIDTTG

-39 PAAPSDLSPASGLRG
+39 PPASPDATPAKGLRG
-54 HPWFTLI
+54 HPWLTLI

-83 IQKDLKASFADVQW
+83 IQRDLGASFAQVQW

-104 ALAVS
+104 ALAVA

-134 AASGAIGLSSSIA
+134 AASGAIGLSDSIA
-147 AVVTFRVFQG
+147 LVVTFRVLQG

-214 FFINVPVGAIAL
+214 FFINVPVGILA
-226 VLGLLILLDHR
+226 VLLGVWILLDHR
-237 AALGRGPLNEHSAS
+237 AENAP
-251 RSFDI
+251 RSFDV
-256 LGIVLLS
+256 LGIALLS

-271 ALIKAPTWGWGDGR
+271 GIIKAPPSEWGWGDGR
-285 TWTFI
+285 TWAFLG
-290 AVSVVGF
+290 ASVLGF
-297 ALFSF
+297 ALFAW

-313 LGLFRSVPLSA
+313 LGLFRSVSLSA

-344 FYLQNVHGMKP
+344 FYLQNVHGMGP
-355 IDAGL
+355 VDAGL

-375 AGAMITKLGPRIPL
+375 AGAMITKLGPRVPL
-389 AGGMAATAIA
+389 AGGMAVTAIA

-404 TLQTDT
+404 TLETDT
-410 GSAVMS
+410 GSGIMS
-416 LWFALLGLGL
+416 VWFALLGLGL

-476 DGDLAANWKDAGLPP
+476 DNDLADNWKDAGLAQ
-491 LTPTQLDQASEAVQV
+491 LTPEQLGQAAEAVQV

-516 EAIAAKIADV
+516 EPIAAKITEV

-535 SLASLVACSVA
+535 SLASLVAAGVAAVA
-546 VVAVFV
+546 VLVAF
-552 ALLTKRGENA
+552 LTKRGANA
-562 EAGAGAA
+562 EAGAGVG

>member
-1 MRQLLTC
+1 
-8 ELVCQLSAAVTSLE
+8 
-22 HMTSQTTIDTTG
+22 MTSQTTVDKTG
-34 PGDKA
+34 SGDKT
-39 PAAPSDLSPASGLRG
+39 PVVPSDRTTDRGLRG
-54 HPWFTLI
+54 HPWLTLI

-83 IQKDLKASFADVQW
+83 IATDLGATFADVQW
-97 ITNGYFL
+97 ITNAYFL
-104 ALAVS
+104 ALAVT

-134 AASGAIGLSSSIA
+134 VASGVIGMSSSIA
-147 AVVTFRVFQG
+147 MVITFRVFQG

-206 EHVNWQSV
+206 ENVNWQSV
-214 FFINVPVGAIAL
+214 FFINVPVGVLAV
-226 VLGLLILLDHR
+226 VLGVVILTDHR
-237 AALGRGPLNEHSAS
+237 AENAP
-251 RSFDI
+251 RSFDV
-256 LGIVLLS
+256 LGIGLLS

-271 ALIKAPTWGWGDGR
+271 ALIKAPEWGWGDGM
-285 TWTFI
+285 TWTFLGI
-290 AVSVVGF
+290 SVLGF
-297 ALFSF
+297 ALFAF
-302 WETKVKEPLIP
+302 WETKVREPLIP
-313 LGLFRSVPLSA
+313 LALFRSVPLSA

-344 FYLQNVHGMKP
+344 FYLQNVHGMSP

-375 AGAMITKLGPRIPL
+375 AGAMITKVGPRIPL
-389 AGGMAATAIA
+389 AGGMACTAIA

-404 TLQTDT
+404 TLEKGT
-410 GSAVMS
+410 GSGVMS
-416 LWFALLGLGL
+416 IWFALLGLGL

-476 DGDLAANWKDAGLPP
+476 DSDLAGNWADAKLPP
-491 LTPTQLDQASEAVQV
+491 LSEAQLHQASEAVQV
-506 GVAPVAKGTP
+506 GAAPVPPGTP
-516 EAIAAKIADV
+516 APIAEKITEV

-535 SLASLVACSVA
+535 SLASLVAAGVAAVA
-546 VVAVFV
+546 VLVAF
-552 ALLTKRGENA
+552 LTKRGANA
-562 EAGAGAA
+562 DAAGPGAG

>member
-1 MRQLLTC
+1 
-8 ELVCQLSAAVTSLE
+8 
-22 HMTSQTTIDTTG
+22 MTSQTTLDKTG
-34 PGDKA
+34 PGDDR
-39 PAAPSDLSPASGLRG
+39 PAAPSDGARASGLRG

-83 IQKDLKASFADVQW
+83 IQQDLGATFAEVQW

-134 AASGAIGLSSSIA
+134 AASGAIGLSDSIA
-147 AVVTFRVFQG
+147 FVVTFRVLQG

-214 FFINVPVGAIAL
+214 FFINVPVGVLAL
-226 VLGLLILLDHR
+226 VMGILILLDHR
-237 AALGRGPLNEHSAS
+237 AENAP

-256 LGIVLLS
+256 LGIALLS
-263 GAMFCLVW
+263 AAMFCLVW
-271 ALIKAPTWGWGDGR
+271 ALIKAPAWGWGDGQ

-290 AVSVVGF
+290 AASVLGF
-297 ALFSF
+297 ALFAF

-313 LGLFRSVPLSA
+313 LGLFRSVALSA

-344 FYLQNVHGMKP
+344 FYLQNVHGMSP

-375 AGAMITKLGPRIPL
+375 AGVMITKLGPRIPL

-404 TLQTDT
+404 TLETDT

-439 NAPME
+439 NAPLE

-476 DGDLAANWKDAGLPP
+476 DSDLAGNWKDAGLPP
-491 LTPTQLDQASEAVQV
+491 LTAAQEAQASEAVQV
-506 GVAPVAKGTP
+506 GMPPVAKGTP
-516 EAIAAKIADV
+516 EAIAAKITDV

-535 SLASLVACSVA
+535 SLASLVAAGVA
-546 VVAVFV
+546 AIAVFV

-562 EAGAGAA
+562 EAGAGVG
-569 HI
+569 HV